1 MNQHRLAIAAIAAAA
16 VLWGTTGTAAAF
28 APSVSALAVGAG
40 AMGIG
45 GLLQAIVNAGAIRQW
60 RAPLR
65 TNWATL
71 AFGALCVAIYPL
83 GFYTSMRVAGVAV
96 GCVVSLASAPLA
108 SALLER
114 ILDARPLTKQWVVAC
129 ICGISGAAMLC
140 LPHGPD
146 GGQSGN
152 GTGST
157 AAGVALGLLAGF
169 TYAGYS
175 RALCRLMSRGIPRG
189 AATGATFG
197 LGGAALIPVLIA
209 AGGTALIASTQ
220 SVVVILYL
228 ALAPMFLGYV
238 LFGVGL
244 GRVDATT
251 ATTTTLIEPAVA
263 TVTAVVVLGETIT
276 TLGLVGMALLAAA
289 LGVLLMP
296 STSRAEKAESAA
308 ESQVIQAP
316 VPLIQRWR
324 RAHQVPIEL
333 SRPRDPKQ
341 RCCTETSMRRSS
353 DVHQIA
359 LRRPVCMA
367 WSCSPR
373 VLSPLSPR
381 PTHWPRNPL

>member
-1 MNQHRLAIAAIAAAA
+1 MNQHRLAIGAIAAAA

-60 RAPLR
+60 RAHLR

-140 LPHGPD
+140 LPHGSD
-146 GGQSGN
+146 AAQSEN

-209 AGGTALIASTQ
+209 AGGTALVASTQ

-228 ALAPMFLGYV
+228 ALVPMFLGYV
-238 LFGVGL
+238 LFGFGL

-263 TVTAVVVLGETIT
+263 TVTAVMILGETIT
-276 TLGLVGMALLAAA
+276 TLGWLGMALLAGA
-289 LGVLLMP
+289 LGVLLKS
-296 STSRAEKAESAA
+296 STG
-308 ESQVIQAP
+308 AP
-316 VPLIQRWR
+316 RI
-324 RAHQVPIEL
+324 
-333 SRPRDPKQ
+333 
-341 RCCTETSMRRSS
+341 TTSMSGET
-353 DVHQIA
+353 
-359 LRRPVCMA
+359 LRPPFLVFA
-367 WSCSPR
+367 
-373 VLSPLSPR
+373 
-381 PTHWPRNPL
+381 NP

>member
-1 MNQHRLAIAAIAAAA
+1 
-16 VLWGTTGTAAAF
+16 
-28 APSVSALAVGAG
+28 
-40 AMGIG
+40 
-45 GLLQAIVNAGAIRQW
+45 
-60 RAPLR
+60 
-65 TNWATL
+65 
-71 AFGALCVAIYPL
+71 
-83 GFYTSMRVAGVAV
+83 
-96 GCVVSLASAPLA
+96 
-108 SALLER
+108 
-114 ILDARPLTKQWVVAC
+114 
-129 ICGISGAAMLC
+129 MLC

-276 TLGLVGMALLAAA
+276 TLGWVYGMALTAAA

-296 STSRAEKAESAA
+296 STVSSGGESRIS
-308 ESQVIQAP
+308 
-316 VPLIQRWR
+316 R
-324 RAHQVPIEL
+324 R
-333 SRPRDPKQ
+333 K
-341 RCCTETSMRRSS
+341 
-353 DVHQIA
+353 
-359 LRRPVCMA
+359 
-367 WSCSPR
+367 
-373 VLSPLSPR
+373 
-381 PTHWPRNPL
+381 